1 MHRPGPRR
9 AALCDPGGA
18 SRETCAWTL
27 FGGLV
32 RTGPSG
38 GGGELSR
45 CGGSPGKMKGDGTV
59 GGDALAKTKKVARK
73 AGPALAKIQ
82 CRAPIIRG
90 VERATGN
97 RCRLASSATPRP
109 PWRAMGRWRASWA
122 GGEPGRRRNSEASF
136 LTGLSVDLGLEGGM
150 EHTRLVRRCHPAA
163 GRPPRHVERL
173 GGWLAHLGPTH
184 HTPAWGTR
192 E

>member
-1 MHRPGPRR
+1 
-9 AALCDPGGA
+9 
-18 SRETCAWTL
+18 
-27 FGGLV
+27 LV
-32 RTGPSG
+32 RTGPAEGAGS
-38 GGGELSR
+38 
-45 CGGSPGKMKGDGTV
+45 SPGAEDH
-59 GGDALAKTKKVARK
+59 LVARK

-150 EHTRLVRRCHPAA
+150 EHTRLVRVSLSSRRGQAA
-163 GRPPRHVERL
+163 AARGTIGGMACTL
-173 GGWLAHLGPTH
+173 GANPSH
-184 HTPAWGTR
+184 PAWGTR